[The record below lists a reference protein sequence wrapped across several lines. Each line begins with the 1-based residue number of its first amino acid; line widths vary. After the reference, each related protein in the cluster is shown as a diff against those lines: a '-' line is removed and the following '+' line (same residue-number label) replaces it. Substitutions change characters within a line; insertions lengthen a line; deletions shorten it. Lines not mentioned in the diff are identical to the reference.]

1 MAVQISNI
9 VFLNLLYCY
18 ISVSSPKPPS
28 QCNMKKDSYI
38 SFTLC
43 NSRVISK
50 WDLGKCRLCLEK
62 MNPAMLVIGSVL
74 SACWSPLLKWIKREE
89 ENSTAR
95 ALRKSHK
102 IHIWVD
108 HPIYLPKVINSQIRH
123 ASSCQLT
130 FENWITWEHDKE
142 RWAIALHKQADVRK
156 TRAALCSFHV
166 TGVGDNRQGEIT
178 VNRKRWKFGFQGKLR
193 EIGKLI
199 PLIHPLRLWSV
210 FAQQM
215 LMDVAV
221 HGIHKNPTVQFR
233 WIMFCELYSRPSVCS
248 LSSIET

>member
-62 MNPAMLVIGSVL
+62 MNPAMFVVGSVL

-89 ENSTAR
+89 GNSTAR

-108 HPIYLPKVINSQIRH
+108 HPIYLPNP
-123 ASSCQLT
+123 SCIFMSANIWKLDHLR
-130 FENWITWEHDKE
+130 TWQGT
-142 RWAIALHKQADVRK
+142 L
-156 TRAALCSFHV
+156 
-166 TGVGDNRQGEIT
+166 GDSVAQTSWRQKDE
-178 VNRKRWKFGFQGKLR
+178 
-193 EIGKLI
+193 
-199 PLIHPLRLWSV
+199 S
-210 FAQQM
+210 
-215 LMDVAV
+215 
-221 HGIHKNPTVQFR
+221 
-233 WIMFCELYSRPSVCS
+233 CS
-248 LSSIET
+248 L

>member
-62 MNPAMLVIGSVL
+62 MNPAMLVVGSVL

-166 TGVGDNRQGEIT
+166 TGVGDNRQGENNNESKALKIWIP
-178 VNRKRWKFGFQGKLR
+178 RKIERNWEANTSHPSPQIMISVCPANVDGCCRAQNTQKSNSS
-193 EIGKLI
+193 I
-199 PLIHPLRLWSV
+199 PLNYVLWIIFS
-210 FAQQM
+210 
-215 LMDVAV
+215 
-221 HGIHKNPTVQFR
+221 T
-233 WIMFCELYSRPSVCS
+233 
-248 LSSIET
+248 